1 MNKIHTYS
9 LKVDRKK
16 NSRIV
21 SFDYFLSI
29 FKKKI
34 EETIFA
40 EENLNLVSNGL
51 IRRFGKK

>member
-1 MNKIHTYS
+1 
-9 LKVDRKK
+9 VDRKK